1 MTRTPA
7 KGLHYESEVEFIRS
21 EPTGELQVV
30 KRYRTDHPCVAWL
43 NEALAEW
50 YDPARGLPVAQHEH
64 AALELLSPHGAA
76 PPSLELRA
84 DAIVSAFAGEPV
96 SRRSRI
102 TADDY
107 LEQCERILDVF
118 AEVGLRH
125 NDLLPRNVLVQ
136 DRRVSVVDYTLAEFG
151 AVSLMDRLPDP
162 AWARPGEDRELLL
175 GAASELRGPR
185 IASLLARWG

>member
-1 MTRTPA
+1 MARQPA
-7 KGLHYESEVEFIRS
+7 KGVHYESEVEFVRS
-21 EPTGELQVV
+21 EATGELQVV
-30 KRYRTDHPCVAWL
+30 KRYRAEHPCVAWL

-50 YDPARGLPVAQHEH
+50 YDPARGMPVAQHEH
-64 AALELLSPHGAA
+64 AALELLSPRGVA
-76 PPSLELRA
+76 PPPLELRP

-102 TADDY
+102 TARDY
-107 LEQCERILDVF
+107 VNQCERILDVF
-118 AEVGLRH
+118 TEEGLRH
-125 NDLLPRNVLVQ
+125 NDLLPRNVLVRE
-136 DRRVSVVDYTLAEFG
+136 RRVSVVDYTLAEFG
-151 AVSLMDRLPDP
+151 EVALMDRLPDP